1 MASKEQAKKVLL
13 VADNDANREI
23 LKYNEQVENYN
34 ALVIK
39 YNGSRV
45 PVAGG
50 KYSGR
55 TITNIDEVEINPNG
69 KYAYGVDIGGTTVK
83 IGYFST
89 GGELLDKWEIPTV
102 KTNQGEQIL
111 PDIAKSIKE
120 HMAKKNITFDD
131 LTGVGMGAPGPVDGL
146 GVIYGAANLGWGTF
160 NISKRM
166 SELLNGIC
174 VKSGNDANVAAL
186 GEMWKGGAQGYHH
199 VVAITLGTGVGAGVI
214 SNEKILAGCIGAAG
228 EVGHIHVVDDEPDT
242 CGCGNQGCLEQYASA
257 TGVVKMAKRML
268 EKSKKESSLRALK
281 DITAKDVWDAV
292 KAGDE
297 LAKELAEEFGKLLGK
312 GLSFVADVVNPEIFV
327 IGGGVS
333 KAGNVLIEY
342 CQKYYIKYVFKGSRD
357 AKIVLAALG
366 NDGGI
371 YGAAKLVI
379 E

>member
-120 HMAKKNITFDD
+120 HMAKKTSPS
-131 LTGVGMGAPGPVDGL
+131 T
-146 GVIYGAANLGWGTF
+146 T
-160 NISKRM
+160 
-166 SELLNGIC
+166 
-174 VKSGNDANVAAL
+174 
-186 GEMWKGGAQGYHH
+186 
-199 VVAITLGTGVGAGVI
+199 
-214 SNEKILAGCIGAAG
+214 
-228 EVGHIHVVDDEPDT
+228 
-242 CGCGNQGCLEQYASA
+242 
-257 TGVVKMAKRML
+257 
-268 EKSKKESSLRALK
+268 
-281 DITAKDVWDAV
+281 
-292 KAGDE
+292 
-297 LAKELAEEFGKLLGK
+297 
-312 GLSFVADVVNPEIFV
+312 
-327 IGGGVS
+327 
-333 KAGNVLIEY
+333 
-342 CQKYYIKYVFKGSRD
+342 
-357 AKIVLAALG
+357 
-366 NDGGI
+366 
-371 YGAAKLVI
+371 
-379 E
+379 

>member
-120 HMAKKNITFDD
+120 HMAKKKHHLRRPNRSRNGCPRTSRWIRSYIRCSKFRMGNI
-131 LTGVGMGAPGPVDGL
+131 
-146 GVIYGAANLGWGTF
+146 
-160 NISKRM
+160 
-166 SELLNGIC
+166 
-174 VKSGNDANVAAL
+174 
-186 GEMWKGGAQGYHH
+186 
-199 VVAITLGTGVGAGVI
+199 
-214 SNEKILAGCIGAAG
+214 
-228 EVGHIHVVDDEPDT
+228 
-242 CGCGNQGCLEQYASA
+242 
-257 TGVVKMAKRML
+257 
-268 EKSKKESSLRALK
+268 
-281 DITAKDVWDAV
+281 
-292 KAGDE
+292 
-297 LAKELAEEFGKLLGK
+297 
-312 GLSFVADVVNPEIFV
+312 
-327 IGGGVS
+327 
-333 KAGNVLIEY
+333 
-342 CQKYYIKYVFKGSRD
+342 
-357 AKIVLAALG
+357 
-366 NDGGI
+366 
-371 YGAAKLVI
+371 
-379 E
+379 